1 MLSQTTTY
9 MPFIIPYDNNQECN
23 IYGPVCQTGFITV
36 AVNLTTTTT
45 NTVLPCSSY
54 LSTQSDYLM
63 GSIDG
68 SDPEKVDDLPNDWL
82 VSFGHSPECRSY
94 AREYKSGRYA
104 ISGCGDQNT
113 VIVQNPGYLDDEIGD
128 AYPAQIPPGVVR
140 YVDPVNLGLCC
151 GNCSVNIS
159 EVRLYYFPD
168 RGTPNCYNN
177 QMYNSSSILSSIAL
191 AKRVRSI
198 IGDSSVAVLSGHTLL
213 VK

>member
-1 MLSQTTTY
+1 M
-9 MPFIIPYDNNQECN
+9 
-23 IYGPVCQTGFITV
+23 CQTGFITV
-36 AVNLTTTTT
+36 AVDLTTTTT
-45 NTVLPCSSY
+45 DTVLPCSSY

-63 GSIDG
+63 GSTGETD
-68 SDPEKVDDLPNDWL
+68 SEMVDDLPNDWL

-113 VIVQNPGYLDDEIGD
+113 VIVQNPGELDGEIGD
-128 AYPAQIPPGVVR
+128 TYPAQIPPGVVR
-140 YVDPVNLGLCC
+140 YVDPVNLALCC

-168 RGTPNCYNN
+168 RDTPNCHNN

-191 AKRVRSI
+191 GKRVHSI